1 MRAATVP
8 GFAGRWELIEVPMVS
23 AGPGQVVIR
32 VRASGLC
39 HNDVLCGDGAFGGRL
54 PMNPPI
60 FGHEAAG
67 EVVEVG
73 AGVTTRKVGDRVG
86 TTWVQALCG
95 RCDYCRRTN
104 PPLTG
109 MAGTGCRG
117 PAALSGL
124 TVQGG
129 HAEYFVATA
138 ASTVLLPDEL
148 SFDLAAP
155 VLCAGYTAWSAL
167 RAGRPQPGERVAVVG
182 IGGLGH
188 LAVQFASACGYQTI
202 AVTRTPDK
210 HELISSLGADQVV
223 ADGKQLAEVGGA
235 DVILVTATAAQAGV
249 EALPGLRDEGR
260 LVMASID
267 PSGPFNLGTNS
278 QLWARR
284 QQIIGAS
291 HDGLPY
297 LAEALDLV
305 ATGRVTPMIEQFP
318 ADRVNEAVG
327 LLRDGRIRFRA
338 VINY

>member
-1 MRAATVP
+1 MKAATVP
-8 GFAGRWELIEVPMVS
+8 GFAGRWELTEVPMVS

-39 HNDVLCGDGAFGGRL
+39 HNDVWCGDGAFGRL
-54 PMNPPI
+54 PVDPPI

-95 RCDYCRRTN
+95 RCDYCRTN

-117 PAALSGL
+117 AALSGL
-124 TVQGG
+124 TVQGA

-148 SFDLAAP
+148 SFELAAP

-167 RAGRPQPGERVAVVG
+167 RAARPQPGERVAVVG

-210 HELISSLGADQVV
+210 HELISSLGADHVV
-223 ADGKQLAEVGGA
+223 ADGKQLADVGGA
-235 DVILVTATAAQAGV
+235 DVILLTATTAQAGV
-249 EALPGLRDEGR
+249 EALQGLRDEGR
-260 LVMASID
+260 LVMATID
-267 PSGPFNLGTNS
+267 PSGPFDLGANS

-284 QQIIGAS
+284 QQIVGAS
-291 HDGLPY
+291 HDGLQY
-297 LAEALDLV
+297 LAEALELV
-305 ATGRVTPMIEQFP
+305 ATGRVTPMIEQFT
-318 ADRVNEAVG
+318 ADRVNDAVER
-327 LLRDGRIRFRA
+327 LRDGGVRFRA

>member
-1 MRAATVP
+1 MKAATVP
-8 GFAGRWELIEVPMVS
+8 GFAGRWELTEVPMVS

-39 HNDVLCGDGAFGGRL
+39 HNDVWCGDGVYGRL
-54 PMNPPI
+54 PVDPPI

-95 RCDYCRRTN
+95 RCDYCRTN

-109 MAGTGCRG
+109 MAGTGCRR
-117 PAALSGL
+117 AALSGL
-124 TVQGG
+124 TVQGA

-138 ASTVLLPDEL
+138 ASTVLLPDGL
-148 SFDLAAP
+148 SFELAAP

-167 RAGRPQPGERVAVVG
+167 RAARPQPGERVAVVG

-202 AVTRTPDK
+202 AVTRTQDK
-210 HELISSLGADQVV
+210 HELISSLGADHVV

-235 DVILVTATAAQAGV
+235 DVILLTASSARAGA
-249 EALPGLRDEGR
+249 EAMQGLRNEGR
-260 LVMASID
+260 LVMATID
-267 PSGPFNLGTNS
+267 PLGSFELGADS

-291 HDGLPY
+291 HDGLQY
-297 LAEALDLV
+297 LAEALELV
-305 ATGRVTPMIEQFP
+305 ATGRATPMIEQFT
-318 ADRVNEAVG
+318 ADRVNDAVE
-327 LLRDGRIRFRA
+327 LLRGGGVRFRA
-338 VINY
+338 VISY

>member
-1 MRAATVP
+1 MKAATVP
-8 GFAGRWELIEVPMVS
+8 GLAGRWMLTEVPMVT

-32 VRASGLC
+32 VRSCGLC
-39 HNDVLCGDGAFGGRL
+39 HNDVWCGDGAFGAAL
-54 PMNPPI
+54 PVDPPV

-73 AGVTTRKVGDRVG
+73 AGVTTREVGDRVG

-95 RCDYCRRTN
+95 RCEYCRTN

-109 MAGTGCRG
+109 MAGTRCRG
-117 PAALSGL
+117 AALSGL
-124 TVQGG
+124 TVQGA
-129 HAEYFVATA
+129 HAEYFVAAA

-148 SFDLAAP
+148 SFELAAP

-188 LAVQFASACGYQTI
+188 LAVQFASACGYETI

-210 HELISSLGADQVV
+210 HGLISSLGADQVV
-223 ADGKQLAEVGGA
+223 ADGEQLAEVGGA
-235 DVILVTATAAQAGV
+235 DVILLTATTAQAGV
-249 EALPGLRDEGR
+249 QALPGLRDEGR
-260 LVMASID
+260 LVMATID
-267 PSGPFNLGTNS
+267 PSGPFDLGANS

-284 QQIIGAS
+284 QQIIGSS
-291 HDGLPY
+291 HDGLHY
-297 LAEALDLV
+297 LAQALDMV
-305 ATGRVTPMIEQFP
+305 ATGRVKPMIEQFS
-318 ADRVNEAVG
+318 ADRVNDAVD
-327 LLRDGRIRFRA
+327 LVRDGGVRFRA